1 MKYVAPV
8 AELFNVEAVSVVL
21 ASTETE
27 ATTAQKCPNETEEFE
42 EE

>member
-21 ASTETE
+21 ASE
-27 ATTAQKCPNETEEFE
+27 APVVCNPDCESKLPEVE